1 MDFRH
6 KKEHLSFSI
15 ENILR
20 DDFSRGVR
28 NNRVKLMPPR
38 STFTKRLDSASYQLH
53 GVHYYRPMIVRYLPV
68 IYKLDARCLRFNEGN
83 EQNIV
88 TQNPAND
95 KDISGFEDDSSLQHK
110 EDAKTDG
117 NGNENPKPFKMD
129 VGEDLT
135 PKRKRRHR
143 SHFTQHQLQHLEKLF
158 SHQKYLTRDER
169 TLLARGLEMTELQ
182 IRNWF
187 QNRRYMERKSVKE
200 CAKQV
205 KANEL

>member
-110 EDAKTDG
+110 EG
-117 NGNENPKPFKMD
+117 NNYPKSSCFFD
-129 VGEDLT
+129 HY
-135 PKRKRRHR
+135 R
-143 SHFTQHQLQHLEKLF
+143 
-158 SHQKYLTRDER
+158 
-169 TLLARGLEMTELQ
+169 
-182 IRNWF
+182 
-187 QNRRYMERKSVKE
+187 
-200 CAKQV
+200 
-205 KANEL
+205 

>member
-38 STFTKRLDSASYQLH
+38 STFTKRLHSASYQLH

-68 IYKLDARCLRFNEGN
+68 IYKLDARCLRLNEGN

-110 EDAKTDG
+110 EG
-117 NGNENPKPFKMD
+117 NN
-129 VGEDLT
+129 
-135 PKRKRRHR
+135 
-143 SHFTQHQLQHLEKLF
+143 
-158 SHQKYLTRDER
+158 YL
-169 TLLARGLEMTELQ
+169 
-182 IRNWF
+182 
-187 QNRRYMERKSVKE
+187 KSS
-200 CAKQV
+200 CFFDHYR
-205 KANEL
+205 